1 MSLFAKQTKNYR
13 CVNLTVPTV
22 GQCSSLMTAQSNV
35 VVEFFYHGYY
45 KTSRNTFYL
54 FGSRATVMFSQR
66 HFHLNG
72 ERDFICSFK
81 ICVFLYVP
89 NGYVRLGLADNLELD
104 TASTYFFIFSLK
116 TDTVNFSLF
125 DGPSGGPR
133 IA

>member
-1 MSLFAKQTKNYR
+1 M
-13 CVNLTVPTV
+13 
-22 GQCSSLMTAQSNV
+22 
-35 VVEFFYHGYY
+35 
-45 KTSRNTFYL
+45 FYL

-72 ERDFICSFK
+72 ERDYICSLK
-81 ICVFLYVP
+81 ICVFIYVP

-116 TDTVNFSLF
+116 TDTVNFSLYF